1 MIEIFVQPAFTRLV
15 VETVQDLITN
25 NTNKENFSIVS
36 NNSSIGSNNLSI
48 GVLLW
53 ILFCFGISI
62 YAVHLSWNCKSNK
75 VRYTITR
82 LFFAFIAWIFGIF
95 YIGIHFMLFND
106 CNIPVYA
113 TMYK

>member
-1 MIEIFVQPAFTRLV
+1 MIEIFVQPAFTRLAL
-15 VETVQDLITN
+15 ETVQDLITN
-25 NTNKENFSIVS
+25 NTNKENF
-36 NNSSIGSNNLSI
+36 NDDNNNLSI

-53 ILFCFGISI
+53 ILFWLLFWFGISI
-62 YAVHLSWNCKSNK
+62 YAVYLSWNCKSNK

-106 CNIPVYA
+106 CNIPAYA
-113 TMYK
+113 TT